1 MAERK
6 QEAPA
11 PPTAPQTAPPRRSP
25 VRLVEAC
32 AGSAAVTLVAMGGA
46 LPLYYRGGKR
56 RHAKAILAVL
66 REVAAEHYAGLADAG
81 APFGAYTLNEPG
93 MFGEFW
99 QVVGSAET
107 RTALVKMLDDMHRQT
122 KDQSPRVVWQ
132 SLAAR
137 LVPTGITQRVA
148 TWVALQRH
156 SYGGRPV
163 ELDVTRP
170 PSIDTL
176 NHRPGAGRLWRT
188 GGFIGA
194 AADRGAQR
202 EAALAAGNADARR
215 WAKSSPTLADL
226 AAAIE
231 ALPQALLRPQDGG
244 AMLTTRID
252 ARRLHL
258 ALLDAPSVVYIDPPY
273 AGTSCGYAAEL
284 SRANVLTIAHRFITR
299 GYPVVVSEAEPLPA
313 LDCGTVE
320 HRQLAGPIG
329 GGRTASKQ
337 QAEWLT
343 IYRPARTNP

>member
-1 MAERK
+1 M
-6 QEAPA
+6 
-11 PPTAPQTAPPRRSP
+11 
-25 VRLVEAC
+25 RLIETCV
-32 AGSAAVTLVAMGGA
+32 GSAAVTLAVVGGK

-56 RHAKAILAVL
+56 RHARQIAAVLQGLAV
-66 REVAAEHYAGLADAG
+66 EQG
-81 APFGAYTLNEPG
+81 AQGFTSYTLNEPG
-93 MFGEFW
+93 MFGTFW
-99 QVVGSAET
+99 
-107 RTALVKMLDDMHRQT
+107 ALVRCAPFRRQLVAELRTMHENAQGLSARE
-122 KDQSPRVVWQ
+122 VWLL
-132 SLAAR
+132 LAAAP
-137 LVPTGITQRVA
+137 VPTGITQRVA
-148 TWVALQRH
+148 AWVALQRH
-156 SYGGRPV
+156 SYAGRPV
-163 ELDVTRP
+163 EIAPPDPTLDFDQRE
-170 PSIDTL
+170 
-176 NHRPGAGRLWRT
+176 RWRT
-188 GGFIGA
+188 SGFIGA

-202 EAALAAGNADARR
+202 DRALAAGNADARR

-284 SRANVLTIAHRFITR
+284 SRANVLTIAHRFIAR

-313 LDCGTVE
+313 LDCAIE
-320 HRQLAGPIG
+320 HRQLAGPTG

-343 IYRPARTNP
+343 IYRPAERSP